1 MKTLTKKGLLLF
13 MLMAGIPLLLQAQDA
28 DELFENGKYQLAAN
42 AYEQMA
48 SSNAM
53 YYMKVAQSYTAL
65 EQWDKAIENYQRY
78 MEQYS
83 GADKTKV
90 EQIIALLE
98 APDEEVY
105 IDNLGANVNS
115 NLDEFLPRISSD
127 GNRMYFYSTDRANG
141 FGGGDVWYS
150 NRNANGEWSTPN
162 NMGSIIN
169 TDSHEGILS
178 LSSDGNTA
186 IVFGNYEGRFGG
198 GDFFYSAKIGN
209 SWTVPC
215 NLGGDVNS
223 ENWESM
229 ANLSPDG
236 KTLIFVAY
244 HGRKDSDDANYKTD
258 IYITHLKNGRWTNP
272 TPISSVINT
281 PGSET
286 WPFLNADGRTLYFS
300 SDTHPGLGGSDLFV
314 TRRIGEGW
322 DNWTTPVN
330 LGKNIN
336 SVLDDEDLT
345 IPASGTVAY
354 FTRGTTGEGDGFGDD
369 DIFKMI
375 LPPDMRPDPVVTIYG
390 NVTNQNDSLI
400 AATLYWSD
408 FDTGEQLGY
417 STSNPQT
424 GDYLINLP
432 FGRRYLITANQK
444 GFLFQT
450 EMLDLKT
457 MVEDSIAF
465 SEKLGS
471 ELFRMRNALNRIE
484 TNRNEYEQLLN
495 STSTDLE
502 SEFDELSELSRAMNQ
517 AQADLN
523 AAIRRARISWLEDN
537 SGYQEVRKDIS
548 LTEANEGARIVL
560 ENIYFDTGSDNL
572 REESI
577 QELDRLY
584 DIMAQSTLII
594 EIGGHTDDV
603 GSDETNMDLSQARA
617 EAVVNYVIEK
627 GISSDRISAQG
638 YGETDP
644 RATNET
650 AEGRQENR
658 RVEVKVLG
666 STAQE
671 GTGGV
676 LEQEQLAEEAIST
689 ENLYELYRQAAMN
702 GGIPDG
708 AACYDSSNYSER
720 TTTFVST
727 NTNSNNGST
736 SSSTTRSTVDSGWF
750 VDADGND
757 VSAFGGSSISFLT
770 HTGNAQHGFSNVG
783 GAGVF
788 FQSGSGMKQRSIYG
802 YFLGNAIGGGIEW
815 VRFKDISNLTSL
827 PLAVDYGVSAY
838 LVFQSEERTTFGGEN
853 YDYFYTSWGAPLM
866 GRLRYNLEIADIK
879 ISPYASYN
887 YNLLKHIDPEPDT
900 IEEGNEEFPQAV
912 ISAPSWIEFG
922 ARAKFKIFSAGL
934 GLQSGESSG
943 IMFRAGLAF

>member
-1 MKTLTKKGLLLF
+1 MKTLTLKGALLL
-13 MLMAGIPLLLQAQDA
+13 LLAGLPFITHAQDA
-28 DELFENGKYQLAAN
+28 EELFENGKYQSAAN
-42 AYEQMA
+42 AYEAMA
-48 SSNAM
+48 TSNAM
-53 YYMKVAQSYTAL
+53 YYMNVAQSYTAL
-65 EQWDKAIENYQRY
+65 KQWDKAIENYQRY
-78 MEQYS
+78 MSQYS
-83 GADKTKV
+83 GADKMKIQ
-90 EQIIALLE
+90 QIIAMLE
-98 APDEEVY
+98 EPDEEVY
-105 IDNLGANVNS
+105 IDNLGPNVNS
-115 NLDEFLPRISSD
+115 GLDEFLPRISSD
-127 GNRMYFYSTDRANG
+127 GNRMYFYSTDRASG

-150 NRNANGEWSTPN
+150 NREANGDWSKPN

-186 IVFGNYEGRFGG
+186 IVFGNYEGSFGG
-198 GDFFYSAKIGN
+198 GDLFYSAKIGN

-223 ENWESM
+223 DNWESM

-244 HGRKDSDDANYKTD
+244 HGRKDSDDADYKTD
-258 IYITHLKNGRWTNP
+258 IYITHLENGRWTTP
-272 TPISSVINT
+272 TPISTTINT
-281 PGSET
+281 TGSET

-300 SDTHPGLGGSDLFV
+300 SDTHPGFGGSDLFV

-417 STSNPQT
+417 STSNPRT

-457 MVEDSIAF
+457 MVDDSIAF
-465 SEKLGS
+465 SEKLGA
-471 ELFRMRNALNRIE
+471 ELFRMRNALGRIE
-484 TNRNEYEQLLN
+484 SNRSDYEQLLSSN
-495 STSTDLE
+495 STDLE
-502 SEFDELSELSRAMNQ
+502 SEFDQMADLSKAMNQ

-523 AAIRRARISWLEDN
+523 AAMRRARISWLEDN
-537 SGYQEVRKDIS
+537 SGYKEVRKDIS

-584 DIMAQSTLII
+584 DIMAQSALII

-627 GISSDRISAQG
+627 GISSDRISARG

-666 STAQE
+666 NVAQE

-676 LEQEQLAEEAIST
+676 LEQEQLAQEALST
-689 ENLYELYRQAAMN
+689 ENLYELYRQAAIN

-708 AACYDSSNYSER
+708 AACYDNSNYSER
-720 TTTFVST
+720 NTTYVST
-727 NTNSNNGST
+727 NSNDSRTRTTST
-736 SSSTTRSTVDSGWF
+736 RNVDSGWF

-757 VSAFGGSSISFLT
+757 ISAFGGTSISFLT
-770 HTGNAQHGFSNVG
+770 HTGNAQHSYSNVG

-788 FQSGSGMKQRSIYG
+788 LQTGSGMKQRNIYG
-802 YFLGNAIGGGIEW
+802 YFLGNAVGGGIEW
-815 VRFKDISNLTSL
+815 VRFKDISNLTKL
-827 PLAVDYGVSAY
+827 PLAFDYGISAY
-838 LVFQSEERTTFGGEN
+838 LIFNKEERSTFTGEN
-853 YDYFYTSWGAPLM
+853 YDFFYTSWGAPLM
-866 GRLRYNLEIADIK
+866 ARVRYNLEIADIK

-887 YNLLKHIDPEPDT
+887 YNLLKHVEVEPET
-900 IEEGNEEFPQAV
+900 ITEGNEEFPQSV
-912 ISAPSWIEFG
+912 VGAPSWIEFG
-922 ARAKFKIFSAGL
+922 ARAKFKVFSAGL
-934 GLQSGESSG
+934 GLQSGVNSG

>member
-1 MKTLTKKGLLLF
+1 MKTLTRKGALLL
-13 MLMAGIPLLLQAQDA
+13 LLVGLPFITHAQDA
-28 DELFENGKYQLAAN
+28 DDLFENGKYQSAAN
-42 AYEQMA
+42 AYEAMA
-48 SSNAM
+48 TSNAM
-53 YYMKVAQSYTAL
+53 YYMNVAQSYTAL
-65 EQWDKAIENYQRY
+65 KQWDKAIENYQRY
-78 MEQYS
+78 MTQYS
-83 GADKTKV
+83 GADKMKV
-90 EQIIALLE
+90 QQIIALLE
-98 APDEEVY
+98 EPEEEVY
-105 IDNLGANVNS
+105 IDNLGPNINS
-115 NLDEFLPRISSD
+115 NIDEFLPRISSD

-150 NRNANGEWSTPN
+150 NREANGEWSKPN

-223 ENWESM
+223 DNWESM

-244 HGRKDSDDANYKTD
+244 HGRQSSEDADYETD
-258 IYITHLKNGRWTNP
+258 IFITHLENGRWTTP
-272 TPISSVINT
+272 KPISTTINT
-281 PGSET
+281 TGSES

-300 SDTHPGLGGSDLFV
+300 SDSHPGFGGSDLFV

-336 SVLDDEDLT
+336 SVLDDEDMT

-354 FTRGTTGEGDGFGDD
+354 FTRGTTGEGDGYGDD

-375 LPPDMRPDPVVTIYG
+375 LPPDMRPDPVVSIYG
-390 NVTNQNDSLI
+390 NVTNQDDSLI

-465 SEKLGS
+465 SEKLGA
-471 ELFRMRNALNRIE
+471 ELFRMKNALSRIE
-484 TNRNEYEQLLN
+484 SNRSDYEQLLSSN
-495 STSTDLE
+495 STDLE
-502 SEFDELSELSRAMNQ
+502 SEFDEMADLSKAMNQ

-523 AAIRRARISWLEDN
+523 AAMRRARISWLEDN
-537 SGYQEVRKDIS
+537 SGYKEVRKDIS

-584 DIMAQSTLII
+584 DIMAQSALII

-627 GISSDRISAQG
+627 GISSNRISAQG

-644 RATNET
+644 RATNDT

-666 STAQE
+666 NVAQE

-676 LEQEQLAEEAIST
+676 LEQELLAEEALST
-689 ENLYELYRQAAMN
+689 ENLYELYRQAAIN

-708 AACYDSSNYSER
+708 AACYDNSNYTEQNTTYVSSNSNDSKTR
-720 TTTFVST
+720 TT
-727 NTNSNNGST
+727 NI
-736 SSSTTRSTVDSGWF
+736 SSVESGWF
-750 VDADGND
+750 VDAGGND
-757 VSAFGGSSISFLT
+757 ISAFGGSSLSFLT
-770 HTGNAQHGFSNVG
+770 HSGNAQHSYSNVG

-788 FQSGSGMKQRSIYG
+788 LQSGSGMKQRNIYG

-815 VRFKDISNLTSL
+815 VRMKDISKLTKL
-827 PLAVDYGVSAY
+827 PLAFDYGLSAY
-838 LVFQSEERTTFGGEN
+838 LIFNKEERSTFTGEN
-853 YDYFYTSWGAPLM
+853 YDFFYTSWGAPLM
-866 GRLRYNLEIADIK
+866 ARIRYNLEIADIK

-887 YNLLKHIDPEPDT
+887 YNLLKHVDVEPENITD
-900 IEEGNEEFPQAV
+900 GNEVYPQSV
-912 ISAPSWIEFG
+912 VGAPSWIEFG

-934 GLQSGESSG
+934 GLQSGDNSG
-943 IMFRAGLAF
+943 IMLRAGLAF